1 MSRVDGVNAVELT
14 KKIRSHAASAPPPAL
29 PAAPKVE
36 SCLEYLALFLP
47 QNWCECQHHNYTLSP
62 GGLGHKVETIDQCSQ
77 VHAFYEGVLNLS
89 QYLSSEDCL

>member
-1 MSRVDGVNAVELT
+1 MQLLLLLLLCLLLPRL
-14 KKIRSHAASAPPPAL
+14 SHVQNIL
-29 PAAPKVE
+29 
-36 SCLEYLALFLP
+36 LYFIL
-47 QNWCECQHHNYTLSP
+47 NWCECQHHYYTLSL